1 MSAIDRFIGD
11 TLRERGDA
19 LIDRQGREISAT
31 LHRRS
36 GNLLDSRRAAVHGN
50 TLTLDHPIYERFL
63 DMRSLGGRKQKRHR
77 IHNRFVYGTYA
88 GIAERLMYGFT
99 EEVAAAARN
108 SFK

>member
-1 MSAIDRFIGD
+1 MSTIDRFIGE

-19 LIDRQGREISAT
+19 LVDRQGREISAT

-36 GNLLDSRRAAVHGN
+36 GNLLGNRRTAVHGN
-50 TLTLDHPIYERFL
+50 TLTFDHPVYERFL
-63 DMRSLGGRKQKRHR
+63 DMSTLGGRKQKRHR

-88 GIAERLMYGFT
+88 GIAERLMYGYT
-99 EEVAAAARN
+99 EEVAAAARS